1 MELWPMDEG
10 ESHISSA
17 GHKILL
23 SIFYPGTIKDRS
35 VKIRTDSHS
44 LRHLS
49 GHSGSHLDHLY
60 QYNHLKKFHKKQ
72 WFILIP
78 RYLINSRFFRQISSS
93 TKPGTIRKSQF
104 CGLTLDFVNNPIL
117 FNQLLP
123 RPEVFY
129 NLQIYTSYK
138 FCHWFFIFVNPN
150 LVLSAYACFIPS
162 LLPTCQGVR
171 IDIGNTIITES
182 RCNQS
187 GHSGQQCGLTH
198 LQFIQT

>member
-138 FCHWFFIFVNPN
+138 FCHWFFIFVTPN
-150 LVLSAYACFIPS
+150 LVLSAYDVLSLHCCQHVKVLGLILATPS
-162 LLPTCQGVR
+162 SL
-171 IDIGNTIITES
+171 S
-182 RCNQS
+182 RVVISLVIVVNNVV
-187 GHSGQQCGLTH
+187 
-198 LQFIQT
+198 

>member
-129 NLQIYTSYK
+129 NLQIYISYQ
-138 FCHWFFIFVNPN
+138 FFELIWFFIFVTPN
-150 LVLSAYACFIPS
+150 LVLSAYDVLS
-162 LLPTCQGVR
+162 LNCCQHVKVLGLILPTPSSL
-171 IDIGNTIITES
+171 S
-182 RCNQS
+182 RVVISLVIVVNNVV
-187 GHSGQQCGLTH
+187 
-198 LQFIQT
+198 

>member
-72 WFILIP
+72 WFILIS

-93 TKPGTIRKSQF
+93 TSDQARTIRKSQF
-104 CGLTLDFVNNPIL
+104 CGLTLDFVNNLI
-117 FNQLLP
+117 
-123 RPEVFY
+123 FY
-129 NLQIYTSYK
+129 LINCFLALRSFTIYTSL
-138 FCHWFFIFVNPN
+138 N
-150 LVLSAYACFIPS
+150 STS
-162 LLPTCQGVR
+162 LFGSLF
-171 IDIGNTIITES
+171 
-182 RCNQS
+182 
-187 GHSGQQCGLTH
+187 L
-198 LQFIQT
+198 